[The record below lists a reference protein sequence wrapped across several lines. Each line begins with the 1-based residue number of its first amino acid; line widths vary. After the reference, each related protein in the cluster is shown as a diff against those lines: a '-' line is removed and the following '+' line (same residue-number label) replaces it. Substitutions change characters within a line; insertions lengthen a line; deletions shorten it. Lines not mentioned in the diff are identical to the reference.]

1 MYGHEGYNGRAYDR
15 KYGRTNTKP
24 KTKAVQKAKRT
35 PLNYLCR
42 RDSEAELKEM
52 EGKERRKKRQKEE
65 EEWKGKEER
74 KREFKI
80 KHAREKRVM
89 EGKEREGIDGW
100 VKGKRRRMSFH
111 HKRKIRT
118 FLISFFFAT
127 IEGDLGLQFQKF
139 RSTIFL

>member
-1 MYGHEGYNGRAYDR
+1 M
-15 KYGRTNTKP
+15 
-24 KTKAVQKAKRT
+24 
-35 PLNYLCR
+35 
-42 RDSEAELKEM
+42 KEM

-100 VKGKRRRMSFH
+100 VKEKRRRMSFH

-139 RSTIFL
+139 RSTLFL